1 MKYFFKNKWRQY
13 PPKKLN
19 SYKMSQAVVVAQAVV
34 VQAVKKIKIKLKP
47 HQLALVKQVSAV
59 VVPAVVAPAIV
70 AVPAVVAPAVVAPAV
85 VKKIKVKLQKLVQVN
100 PHAVVKPI
108 QKSVWLSYARPPKEK
123 PLALVWESVE
133 DISDDEDDTP
143 QAAGKRLS
151 TLKATRDQIQH
162 RAYKAKVAQ
171 MQNAGLFLGWE
182 KKVQKTHSNYS
193 YDVQSTYAYPINKY

>member
-1 MKYFFKNKWRQY
+1 
-13 PPKKLN
+13 
-19 SYKMSQAVVVAQAVV
+19 MSQAVVVAQAVV

-59 VVPAVVAPAIV
+59 VVPAIV
-70 AVPAVVAPAVVAPAV
+70 AVPAVVAPAVVVPAVVVAPAVVAPAV

-100 PHAVVKPI
+100 PPAVVKPI

>member
-1 MKYFFKNKWRQY
+1 
-13 PPKKLN
+13 
-19 SYKMSQAVVVAQAVV
+19 MSQAVVVAQAVV

-59 VVPAVVAPAIV
+59 VVPAIVAVPAVVVPAIV
-70 AVPAVVAPAVVAPAV
+70 AVPAVVAPAVVAVPAIVAVPAV

-100 PHAVVKPI
+100 PPAVVKPI